1 MIQSFQLPPKPDALY
16 GSIRYIFG
24 LGGKRLRPVMV
35 LMGADALGQVNHDAE
50 IMALVVES
58 FHNFSLMH
66 DDIMDGADLRRG
78 QDTVHKKWN
87 TATAILGGD
96 ALLVKT
102 YQLMDQ
108 LQGNC
113 RDQLRGKY
121 SKLALE
127 VCEGQQ
133 MDMDFET
140 MDTVSTQEY
149 LEMIRLKT
157 AVLMG
162 AALEFGAMAAQGGEE
177 ACTALYHFGVH
188 LGMAF
193 QIKDDYLDCFG
204 DASFGKQTGGDIVQ
218 NKKTYLYI
226 KALELGAASELALWV
241 GARSPAAKVAGVKA
255 VFERI
260 GAKREAERTME
271 QYYRGALQ
279 HLQGAGLGNE
289 ATEYMAAFAA
299 QVWMRQ
305 V

>member
-1 MIQSFQLPPKPDALY
+1 MIQSFDLPSSPEGLY
-16 GSIRYIFG
+16 GSILYIFG

-35 LMGADALGQVNHDAE
+35 MMGADALGQMNRDTE
-50 IMALVVES
+50 TMALVVES

-78 QDTVHKKWN
+78 QATVHKKWN

-102 YQLMDQ
+102 YQLLDRVE
-108 LQGNC
+108 GPYKDN
-113 RDQLRGKY
+113 LRAKY

-133 MDMDFET
+133 MDMDFESSA
-140 MDTVSTQEY
+140 MVSAQDY

-162 AALEFGAMAAQGGEE
+162 AALEFGAITALGRDE
-177 ACTALYHFGVH
+177 ACTALYNFGVN

-204 DASFGKQTGGDIVQ
+204 DASFGKQPGGDIVQ
-218 NKKTYLYI
+218 NKKTFLYI
-226 KALELGAASELALWV
+226 KALEMGAAGELAQWA
-241 GARSPAAKVAGVKA
+241 GEANHGEKVAQVKA
-255 VFERI
+255 IYERA
-260 GAKREAERTME
+260 GAKKVAEQTME
-271 QYYRGALQ
+271 QYYRGALD
-279 HLQGAGLGNE
+279 HLHGARLGKE
-289 ATEYMAAFAA
+289 ATDYLSAFAQ